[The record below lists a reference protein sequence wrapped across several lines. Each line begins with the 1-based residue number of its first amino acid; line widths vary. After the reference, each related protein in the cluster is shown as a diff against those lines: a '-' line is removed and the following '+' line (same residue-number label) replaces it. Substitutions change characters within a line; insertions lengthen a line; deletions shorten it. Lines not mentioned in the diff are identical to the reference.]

1 MSHTLVPSD
10 AHSVL
15 PHEAL
20 CAHAAHVLRTTAQ
33 AWGMC
38 TQQPQQPQQQHRAIA
53 AAVVRKP
60 SLAANCAGLLWWQVA
75 A

>member
-1 MSHTLVPSD
+1 MSHTLVPTD

-38 TQQPQQPQQQHRAIA
+38 SQQPQRAFA
-53 AAVVRKP
+53 AAVVRKH
-60 SLAANCAGLLWWQVA
+60 SVAAHCAGLLWWQVA

>member
-1 MSHTLVPSD
+1 MSHTLVPTD

-38 TQQPQQPQQQHRAIA
+38 TLQHRAIA

-60 SLAANCAGLLWWQVA
+60 SLAAHCAGLLWWQVA

>member
-1 MSHTLVPSD
+1 MSHTLVPTD

-15 PHEAL
+15 PHQAL

-38 TQQPQQPQQQHRAIA
+38 TQQPQQHRAIA

>member
-1 MSHTLVPSD
+1 MSHTLVPTD

-15 PHEAL
+15 PYEAL

-38 TQQPQQPQQQHRAIA
+38 TQQPPLQHRAIA